1 MIKSINQTIQF
12 HQFMLNWTK
21 SPIWIVSSPRKFKFS
36 QFIKL
41 IKLNHKDQFNN
52 IPQEKPNDQF
62 TKNWLKT
69 PKTPIFIGSK
79 LSPKCMK
86 HENKWKRKGKK
97 VLLALKDKNLWKDL
111 RENNKNLALNPWSNE
126 KREKSFWKFWKSV
139 EHVKS

>member
-1 MIKSINQTIQF
+1 MTKFINQTSQF

-79 LSPKCMK
+79 LSLKCMK
-86 HENKWKRKGKK
+86 HENKWKRRGKK
-97 VLLALKDKNLWKDL
+97 VLPALEDKNPWRNL
-111 RENNKNLALNPWSNE
+111 RENDKKSCFESWPIKE
-126 KREKSFWKFWKSV
+126 REK
-139 EHVKS
+139 